1 MPITEIRKPCVVNP
15 NWADWE
21 FPIIL
26 RISSRRAEVLA
37 NPAEAL
43 SFLVNGWNGDRD
55 ETFEAARKA
64 CSGVLRRR
72 VSPDEARAAVA
83 RFANDAHLTR

>member
-1 MPITEIRKPCVVNP
+1 MPITEIRKPYVVNP
-15 NWADWE
+15 KWADWE
-21 FPIIL
+21 FPIVL

-72 VSPDEARAAVA
+72 VSPDEARAAVV
-83 RFANDAHLTR
+83 RFANDVHLAR